1 MFEVDYDPNAGEAN
15 IIKVHN
21 NVFNNELTIN
31 TVHVWVFELNG
42 KYVESKYDGI
52 VSSIR
57 NRFVPIDVL
66 YKSNSSGEKLYLA
79 FADEDGKASTDMIWN
94 INCIKNIKLTR
105 IERKEN
111 DYYEITKEQLYE
123 LCTASSLMVQIS
135 GKKGTILEGNAT
147 DAIIMF
153 QTLYNEAIDNTKFTD
168 AKTKALDDLNKRVKH
183 LFEKI
188 EEDERQQKEKERRKE
203 KKESNS
209 NIIWIIISAVVV
221 IASFVW
227 MISMW

>member
-1 MFEVDYDPNAGEAN
+1 MFEVDYDPNTGEAN

-21 NVFNNELTIN
+21 DVFNNELTIN
-31 TVHVWVFELNG
+31 SVHVGFFKING

-52 VSSIR
+52 VSSIK

-94 INCIKNIKLTR
+94 INGIKNIKLTR

-111 DYYEITKEQLYE
+111 DLYEITKEQLYE
-123 LCTASSLMVQIS
+123 LCTATTLKVHVS
-135 GKKGTILEGNAT
+135 GKKGPLWEGEATNIIIILQAV
-147 DAIIMF
+147 
-153 QTLYNEAIDNTKFTD
+153 YNEAIDNTKFAD
-168 AKTKALDDLNKRVKH
+168 AKNKALDDLNKRVKH

-203 KKESNS
+203 KKERNS
-209 NIIWIIISAVVV
+209 NIIWIIISAVVI
-221 IASFVW
+221 IASSVW